1 MEVLSRIMKKTE
13 EGGLIRGFHVG
24 PVNST
29 GICISHLLFTN
40 DTILFCDASREQMI
54 SIRLVLTRFQ
64 AFIGLKMNVRKS
76 EIVPIGEVSNIQTL
90 ANILQCRVGSLPMI
104 YFGMPLGTLYKTT
117 SIWNPILERMEKK
130 LLGWKRLYLSKDGR
144 LTLYFSCYSFFNNT
158 FFLLI
163 KKKKCMSIFSFSQV

>member
-24 PVNST
+24 HVNST
-29 GICISHLLFTN
+29 GTCISHILFAD

-76 EIVPIGEVSNIQTL
+76 EIVLIGEVSNIQTL
-90 ANILQCRVGSLPMI
+90 ANILQCRVGQSAYDL
-104 YFGMPLGTLYKTT
+104 FGYAIG
-117 SIWNPILERMEKK
+117 N
-130 LLGWKRLYLSKDGR
+130 
-144 LTLYFSCYSFFNNT
+144 F
-158 FFLLI
+158 
-163 KKKKCMSIFSFSQV
+163 V